1 MAPVMCSCIVSL
13 LYTTYLF
20 MAYEESGIHQA
31 QENENRFWT
40 IFALLFST
48 ALFFAQDSPIAFG
61 RWSPSLGFVAVV
73 LSGYVMHLWDRYV
86 HRVAI
91 SRYVQSESQTWSC
104 QEGVTP
110 IMMIASNLVILPFCR
125 FVFRQTSLRRSS
137 TGSSSLARLKDLGI
151 SVEDQLAKINAC
163 LRDIDQLL
171 IPSTINN
178 FLNKRFVL
186 RKEREIISIFE
197 DVDARALNHL
207 VHHVKLGLLFY
218 KVKDHTTF
226 AGQNRTQLI
235 QLLAVDRLPILTVMS
250 RVIVLHALQLLK
262 LRANPRAEYWVRN
275 IILNTHQDDLSDLKT
290 LTDAKGDYFC
300 MNKLIYDD
308 IRSETTRQ
316 DIIRHIRKEAAVQQ
330 AHMQM
335 GTKKAKERQLKA
347 WRKVLSDV
355 DDTLYCSGGSY
366 PAGVDKRFGKKVVY
380 PGVLAFYRELDLGT
394 RGPEEWPDNRVGNLV
409 FLSARPHVY
418 KDMSEKA
425 NFSKFEQ
432 LRLTGEDGRKG
443 MHTTPALLT
452 GDLTSGSQYIVSN
465 DFEPLA
471 SKKFDNFQR
480 YVSIY
485 PEFSHVFVCDNGQG
499 DVRAGEMMFDAFP
512 YEFEAL
518 YVHVVQ
524 DISKTYGYNPD
535 RWAQK
540 EIKTCFFRT
549 YPEAAYHA
557 ATQTPPLIRM
567 SGLRRVCH
575 DAVNDF
581 QLISPKSWPSTK
593 HKVLRRLELNQAIWK
608 ANKLLQSHDLEPVSL
623 MEGDRIWEDGQ
634 NVRTPFGVGIVRGFD
649 PINDLYRVDLD
660 WRPLNIQVA
669 EYMVQEKLDKFRAR
683 ANLDRA
689 KTLATVVEL
698 DEVDDDNDE
707 FQNKR
712 SASAQQLTTPQKVLI
727 KKTNSKLKSSKLWD
741 EASTQ
746 IAETAK
752 EVSDNYAADP
762 SLDKR
767 FIVSAS
773 VQGRLISNYTPP
785 TLPKFDKNR
794 VSLFSFLVVTNEN
807 PPATKKIPPSNGFSE
822 GTQCT
827 TPFGPATIVK
837 YRRNDNIVEVDMDSW
852 DARGYLRPCDVKIIS
867 KSLLGTFFRRTNEPS
882 KNLEF
887 PHAKGTVIRT
897 PFGEGAVVRPIPVP
911 SQKERLKKDLP
922 RSKGS
927 MKPPPTIG
935 ISLTSWRLADHTHP
949 ILYCTVETARNWKDS
964 KAIRTHPNAFRS
976 ALVNLVSSSKTL
988 LGRLASSSQ
997 HRPKPEPKVAPAT
1010 FEQYFKLGAAVATAC
1025 GDGVVVGFRPSDG
1038 FYELKLKKW
1047 VLTSGRHPTA
1057 FMSRR
1062 SINFKIADGC
1072 GEGYPVLTRLGLSGT
1087 LASVEPTTGE

>member
-1 MAPVMCSCIVSL
+1 M
-13 LYTTYLF
+13 
-20 MAYEESGIHQA
+20 
-31 QENENRFWT
+31 
-40 IFALLFST
+40 
-48 ALFFAQDSPIAFG
+48 DD
-61 RWSPSLGFVAVV
+61 
-73 LSGYVMHLWDRYV
+73 HLV
-86 HRVAI
+86 
-91 SRYVQSESQTWSC
+91 
-104 QEGVTP
+104 
-110 IMMIASNLVILPFCR
+110 
-125 FVFRQTSLRRSS
+125 
-137 TGSSSLARLKDLGI
+137 
-151 SVEDQLAKINAC
+151 KINAC

-316 DIIRHIRKEAAVQQ
+316 DILRHIRKEAAVQQ

-335 GTKKAKERQLKA
+335 GTKKAKLRQLKA

-366 PAGVDKRFGKKVVY
+366 PAGVDKRYGKKVVY

-418 KDMSEKA
+418 KDISEKA

-452 GDLTSGSQYIVSN
+452 GDLISGSQYIVNN

-471 SKKFDNFQR
+471 AKKFENFKR

-499 DVRAGEMMFDAFP
+499 DVRAGEMMSDAFP

-518 YVHVVQ
+518 YVHVVLGVN
-524 DISKTYGYNPD
+524 KTYGYSPT
-535 RWAQK
+535 RWNQK

-549 YPEAAYHA
+549 YPEAAFHA
-557 ATQTPPLIRM
+557 ATQKPPLIRL
-567 SGLRRVCH
+567 SGLRRVCY

-581 QLISPKSWPSTK
+581 QLIPPKSWPSYK
-593 HKVLRRLELNQAIWK
+593 LKSQRRLELNQAIWR
-608 ANKLLQSHDLEPVSL
+608 ANQLLESNGLEPVGL
-623 MEGDRIWEDGQ
+623 IEGERIWNDGQ
-634 NVRTPFGVGIVRGFD
+634 SVRTPFGIAVIRGFD
-649 PINDLYRVDLD
+649 PIYDLYRVDVD
-660 WRPLNIQVA
+660 WRPLNFQVA
-669 EYMVQEKLDKFRAR
+669 EYMVQEKLNKFRAR
-683 ANLDRA
+683 ATLDRA

-698 DEVDDDNDE
+698 DEADEDNDD

-712 SASAQQLTTPQKVLI
+712 STSATQLITPKPSTKKPTTTKL
-727 KKTNSKLKSSKLWD
+727 KLSKLREETLQPNDSVKDQTDSFSTVTLYD
-741 EASTQ
+741 E
-746 IAETAK
+746 
-752 EVSDNYAADP
+752 
-762 SLDKR
+762 R

-773 VQGRLISNYTPP
+773 IQGRLISNYTPP
-785 TLPKFDKNR
+785 TIPKFDKNR
-794 VSLFSFLVVTNEN
+794 VSLFSFLAATNEN
-807 PPATKKIPPSNGFSE
+807 IPPHPKKINPPSNPGTPFSN

-827 TPFGPATIVK
+827 TPFGAATIIT
-837 YRRNDNIVEVDMDSW
+837 YRKEDNMVVVDMDSW
-852 DARGYLRPCDVKIIS
+852 DARGYLKPSDVKIIS
-867 KSLLGTFFRRTNEPS
+867 KSLLGTFFRRANEPS

-887 PHAKGTVIRT
+887 PYAKGTVIRT
-897 PFGEGAVVRPIPVP
+897 PFGEGAVVRPIAIP
-911 SQKERLKKDLP
+911 SQREILRKDLP
-922 RSKGS
+922 RNKGTIKS
-927 MKPPPTIG
+927 PPTIG
-935 ISLTSWRLADHTHP
+935 ISLTSWRLADNTHP
-949 ILYCTVETARNWKDS
+949 ILYCTVETARSWKDS
-964 KAIRTHPNAFRS
+964 KTVHTVHAPPNSFRS

-988 LGRLASSSQ
+988 LVRLASSQQRS
-997 HRPKPEPKVAPAT
+997 KSEAIAASPA
-1010 FEQYFKLGAAVATAC
+1010 FEQYFKLGAAVATAL
-1025 GDGVVVGFRPSDG
+1025 GDGVVVGFRPQDG
-1038 FYELKLKKW
+1038 FYELQLKNW
-1047 VLTSGRHPTA
+1047 VLANGRHPTA

-1062 SINFKIADGC
+1062 SINFKIANGC

-1087 LASVEPTTGE
+1087 LASVEPTTG